1 METTSE
7 QTKKKQNHN
16 RVEMIAGPYMKILI
30 AEAKKVKKKN
40 IVVVFPDAVAFSAI
54 NNAINQSIIE
64 HVFMIGKM
72 KLLNSLIN
80 SVGADKSNYTL
91 IEFQPDSSNAEVA
104 ATLMAVEIIK
114 AKKAHMIMKGKIN
127 TASFVKGVL
136 DKDTGI
142 GTGRRLSLVCI
153 FEVSGIDRLVILTD
167 PGINPTLFPGSKGES
182 GRDIIYNAVDVAR
195 GLGLK
200 KPKVALIGA
209 NEVVSKSVPSSVLIK
224 ELSDQEWKRCELFG
238 PLSYDIALYRKYAE
252 KKGLGDNP
260 VAGSADI
267 IITPDIVSANVI
279 YKSWITTANA
289 AVANIVPGASVPLI
303 ISSRSDS
310 DLSKFLTICSSVLYC
325 QYLDAELPD
334 SSDNRVTQG
343 LT

>member
-1 METTSE
+1 METISE
-7 QTKKKQNHN
+7 HKKNGTEL
-16 RVEMIAGPYMKILI
+16 VAGPYMQTLI

-40 IVVVFPDAVAFSAI
+40 IVVVYPDEVALSAI
-54 NNAINQSIIE
+54 NNAINESIIE
-64 HVFMIGKM
+64 HVFMIGNK
-72 KLLNSLIN
+72 KILSELIIN
-80 SVGADKSNYTL
+80 TGADKSNYTL
-91 IEFQPDSSNAEVA
+91 IEPQSDSEVA

-136 DKDTGI
+136 DKETGI

-153 FEVSGIDRLVILTD
+153 FEVPGINRLVILTD

-182 GRDIIYNAVDVAR
+182 GKDIIYNAVDVAR
-195 GLGLK
+195 GLGLQ

-209 NEVVSKSVPSSVLIK
+209 NEVVSKSIPSSVMIK

-252 KKGLGDNP
+252 KKGLGKNP
-260 VAGSADI
+260 VAGNADI

-325 QYLDAELPD
+325 QYLDSE
-334 SSDNRVTQG
+334 NV
-343 LT
+343 